1 MPVRNL
7 KGYIYELFYT
17 YLICR
22 LIASANSSGLLVYIG
37 HSINWKYTP
46 LNKCLLSHFISQSL
60 IFRVPRSGFLP
71 IIYLAEGTGH
81 MLLIPIGRT
90 GQAHVLING
99 SWPASQDGK
108 QSPRLGLMF
117 KAMPHVGSGLVM

>member
-1 MPVRNL
+1 MPIRHL
-7 KGYIYELFYT
+7 KGYINELFYT

-71 IIYLAEGTGH
+71 IIYLAALSED
-81 MLLIPIGRT
+81 LLTLYINVALVVGDRGRCSMWS
-90 GQAHVLING
+90 VVPSL
-99 SWPASQDGK
+99 SD
-108 QSPRLGLMF
+108 PRRT
-117 KAMPHVGSGLVM
+117 